1 MFPSHVWIVLS
12 FCSSWLSCFD
22 IISSSRSSLCPTGVF
37 LSRSFTVQQLLQ
49 NPHVLFFPSQMLC
62 STTLKRTHA
71 GFMLIEWLPLT
82 AETLWLRTSCLL
94 LKIWKSYWEG
104 ASERIGGLQ
113 NPRLVSQSG
122 PQFAYADLAFS
133 LKVFRWQT
141 GVWLSGLPIN
151 IPQLVGVWR
160 GGRNRRVVGGKRVE
174 RG

>member
-1 MFPSHVWIVLS
+1 MIADQLS
-12 FCSSWLSCFD
+12 VAED
-22 IISSSRSSLCPTGVF
+22 MKK
-37 LSRSFTVQQLLQ
+37 LL
-49 NPHVLFFPSQMLC
+49 
-62 STTLKRTHA
+62 
-71 GFMLIEWLPLT
+71 G
-82 AETLWLRTSCLL
+82 
-94 LKIWKSYWEG
+94 
-104 ASERIGGLQ
+104 GGLGK
-113 NPRLVSQSG
+113 NRRPAKPRLVSQSG